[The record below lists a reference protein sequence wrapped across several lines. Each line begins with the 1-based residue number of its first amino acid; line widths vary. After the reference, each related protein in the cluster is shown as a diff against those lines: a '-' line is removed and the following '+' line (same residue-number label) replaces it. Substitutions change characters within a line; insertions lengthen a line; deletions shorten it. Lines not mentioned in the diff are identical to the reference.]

1 MKKLILITSLIMYVF
16 CQNTMVF
23 ADEIIET
30 EKKVTSITEAT
41 VSEKIEYTTE
51 IQEIITQPI
60 QTYIPQEYSNNAFDI
75 TTEYVG
81 VQEIVVS
88 EFKSELFV
96 KETQNVS
103 ATVLPANATKST
115 LSYSSS
121 NNNVA
126 TVDALG
132 KVTAVGKGSCTIS
145 VEAGGFVHY
154 LNLDVKIKTN
164 EIYVDKDFITLKP
177 NDTYSLNAKVLPEE
191 AIQQLKYKSTDDDII
206 SVDESGVITAKK
218 VGSAAVIISNK
229 DKTISVNVIVNSTSN
244 ILEENK
250 NNEIKTDDNGD
261 SLKLDDELAE
271 KIKNSTEKNI
281 VVDGEK
287 YKVISSKSLKMLYG
301 TDKKLIVESK
311 GYTITLN
318 GRDIKNVKNSLN
330 TELIFEENENG
341 KSIFIN
347 KDVKLPGK
355 IKVEFIDSKNDFK
368 YMYLYNNNKN
378 KYEEIKSLI
387 SKNTIEVDYNG
398 QYLLTIKKLQ
408 GIRFNFVMIFSAIM
422 VILIMCGIYIFVK
435 KKYWFW

>member
-1 MKKLILITSLIMYVF
+1 M
-16 CQNTMVF
+16 
-23 ADEIIET
+23 
-30 EKKVTSITEAT
+30 
-41 VSEKIEYTTE
+41 
-51 IQEIITQPI
+51 
-60 QTYIPQEYSNNAFDI
+60 
-75 TTEYVG
+75 
-81 VQEIVVS
+81 
-88 EFKSELFV
+88 
-96 KETQNVS
+96 
-103 ATVLPANATKST
+103 
-115 LSYSSS
+115 
-121 NNNVA
+121 
-126 TVDALG
+126 
-132 KVTAVGKGSCTIS
+132 
-145 VEAGGFVHY
+145 
-154 LNLDVKIKTN
+154 
-164 EIYVDKDFITLKP
+164 
-177 NDTYSLNAKVLPEE
+177 
-191 AIQQLKYKSTDDDII
+191 
-206 SVDESGVITAKK
+206 
-218 VGSAAVIISNK
+218 GSAAVIISNK

-408 GIRFNFVMIFSAIM
+408 GFKFNFIIIFSAIM
-422 VILIMCGIYIFVK
+422 IILIMCGIYIFIK